1 MYHRYIGDRAFYRR
15 VFGVAVPIIIQNGI
29 SNFVSLLDNI
39 MVGQVGTVPMSGVS
53 IVNGLLFVFNLC
65 VFGASSGA
73 GIFTAQFYGSKDDEG
88 IRHTFRFKFLI
99 CIVISL
105 VGAAIFLLGGPQ
117 LIGLYLTG
125 EGEAATAA
133 GALDHGLKYLAIM
146 LWGFLPFAL
155 TNTYSS
161 TLRETGETFIPMLG
175 GIAAVFVNL
184 VLNYILI
191 FGKFGAPEL
200 GVEGAAIATVISQV
214 ASCAFVL
221 CVLFG
226 KHIEVPITFGGYDLK
241 VIGRVTSIGMS
252 AFLIILFDNVML
264 ISLNMMLQRYGGDNS
279 DMLLT
284 CNTIVQSFEL
294 LITMPLGGLTMG
306 TQTILGYNLG
316 ARRPEKILR
325 AQRYIFVIA
334 VSFCALMT
342 LAAQTIPHLFAGI
355 FTKEP
360 EYIAMT
366 ARLIRIYTLGTV
378 LLGMQYE
385 IVDGFTGMGVVKI
398 ALPLSVFRKVVFFA
412 CILILPRFLPIE
424 QIFFCEPISDIFPP
438 LVSILVYALTIKRVI
453 NRGPQ
458 KQTA

>member
-1 MYHRYIGDRAFYRR
+1 MYILALAVPVTVLAYIFRRPILLTFGATEAVYPYAETYFSLYLIGTVFALTATGMNQFIITQGHSRSGMLSVLIGAIINIVLDPIFIFALHMGVAGAAVVYCVLNVIGD
-15 VFGVAVPIIIQNGI
+15 
-29 SNFVSLLDNI
+29 
-39 MVGQVGTVPMSGVS
+39 
-53 IVNGLLFVFNLC
+53 
-65 VFGASSGA
+65 
-73 GIFTAQFYGSKDDEG
+73 
-88 IRHTFRFKFLI
+88 LI
-99 CIVISL
+99 L
-105 VGAAIFLLGGPQ
+105 VGAFHLG
-117 LIGLYLTG
+117 
-125 EGEAATAA
+125 AA
-133 GALDHGLKYLAIM
+133 
-146 LWGFLPFAL
+146 
-155 TNTYSS
+155 
-161 TLRETGETFIPMLG
+161 
-175 GIAAVFVNL
+175 
-184 VLNYILI
+184 
-191 FGKFGAPEL
+191 
-200 GVEGAAIATVISQV
+200 GAAIATVISQV

-412 CILILPRFLPIE
+412 CIFILPRFLPIE

>member
-1 MYHRYIGDRAFYRR
+1 MKLENDLDTDDIRGLVLRLALPSMLAQFVSVFYSIVDRMYIGNIPKIGEVALAGVGICGPIVTLVSSFAILVGVGGAPLMSIRLGQKNEKGAEQILANCFLMLTVMALILT
-15 VFGVAVPIIIQNGI
+15 VFVLGMREK
-29 SNFVSLLDNI
+29 LLWW
-39 MVGQVGTVPMSGVS
+39 
-53 IVNGLLFVFNLC
+53 
-65 VFGASSGA
+65 FGAGETTFPYALSYMTIYLCGTFFALMTTGMNQFIITQGHSRSGM
-73 GIFTAQFYGSKDDEG
+73 FS
-88 IRHTFRFKFLI
+88 
-99 CIVISL
+99 V
-105 VGAAIFLLGGPQ
+105 
-117 LIGLYLTG
+117 LIG
-125 EGEAATAA
+125 AIINIV
-133 GALDHGLKYLAIM
+133 LDPI
-146 LWGFLPFAL
+146 FIFAL
-155 TNTYSS
+155 H
-161 TLRETGETFIPMLG
+161 M
-175 GIAAVFVNL
+175 
-184 VLNYILI
+184 
-191 FGKFGAPEL
+191 
-200 GVEGAAIATVISQV
+200 GVVGAAIATVISQV

-334 VSFCALMT
+334 VSFCVLMT

-398 ALPLSVFRKVVFFA
+398 ALPLSVFRKVIFFA
-412 CILILPRFLPIE
+412 CIFILPRFLPIE
-424 QIFFCEPISDIFPP
+424 QIFFCEPISDILPP

-458 KQTA
+458 KQIA

>member
-1 MYHRYIGDRAFYRR
+1 MKFTNDLGSDNIKGLVWTLAVPSMLSQLVSVLYSIVDRMYIGNIPSNGTQALAGVGVCGPIVTLISSFAFLVGIGGAPLVSINLGEKNIDAAKKVIANCFVYILAL
-15 VFGVAVPIIIQNGI
+15 AVPVTVLAYIFRRPILLTFGATEAVYPYAETY
-29 SNFVSLLDNI
+29 FSLYLI
-39 MVGQVGTVPMSGVS
+39 GTV
-53 IVNGLLFVFNLC
+53 
-65 VFGASSGA
+65 
-73 GIFTAQFYGSKDDEG
+73 
-88 IRHTFRFKFLI
+88 
-99 CIVISL
+99 
-105 VGAAIFLLGGPQ
+105 
-117 LIGLYLTG
+117 
-125 EGEAATAA
+125 
-133 GALDHGLKYLAIM
+133 
-146 LWGFLPFAL
+146 FAL
-155 TNTYSS
+155 TATGMNQFIITQGHSRS
-161 TLRETGETFIPMLG
+161 GMFSVLIGAIINIVLDPIFQETQVVEIS
-175 GIAAVFVNL
+175 VN
-184 VLNYILI
+184 
-191 FGKFGAPEL
+191 GGAP
-200 GVEGAAIATVISQV
+200 IK
-214 ASCAFVL
+214 SCAFVL
-221 CVLFG
+221 CILFG

-366 ARLIRIYTLGTV
+366 AQLIRIYTLGTV
-378 LLGMQYE
+378 FLGMQYE

-412 CILILPRFLPIE
+412 CIFILPRFLPIE

>member
-1 MYHRYIGDRAFYRR
+1 MKFTNDLGSDNIKGLVWTLAVPSMLSQLVSVLYSIVDRMYIGNIPSNGTQALAGVGVCGPIVTLISSFAFLVGIGGAPLVSINLGEKNIDAAKKVIANCFVYILAL
-15 VFGVAVPIIIQNGI
+15 AVPVTVLAYIFRRPILLTFGATEAVYPYAETY
-29 SNFVSLLDNI
+29 FSLYLI
-39 MVGQVGTVPMSGVS
+39 GTV
-53 IVNGLLFVFNLC
+53 
-65 VFGASSGA
+65 
-73 GIFTAQFYGSKDDEG
+73 
-88 IRHTFRFKFLI
+88 
-99 CIVISL
+99 
-105 VGAAIFLLGGPQ
+105 
-117 LIGLYLTG
+117 
-125 EGEAATAA
+125 
-133 GALDHGLKYLAIM
+133 
-146 LWGFLPFAL
+146 FAL
-155 TNTYSS
+155 TA
-161 TLRETGETFIPMLG
+161 TGMNQFIITQGHSRSGMLS
-175 GIAAVFVNL
+175 
-184 VLNYILI
+184 VLIGAIINIVLDPI
-191 FGKFGAPEL
+191 FIFAL
-200 GVEGAAIATVISQV
+200 HMGVAGAALATVISQV

-252 AFLIILFDNVML
+252 AFLIILF
-264 ISLNMMLQRYGGDNS
+264 NS

-412 CILILPRFLPIE
+412 CIFILPRFLPIE
-424 QIFFCEPISDIFPP
+424 QIFFCEPISDIIPP

>member
-1 MYHRYIGDRAFYRR
+1 MKFTNDLGSDNIKGLVWTLAVPSMLSQLVSVLYSIVDRMYIGNIPSNGTQALAGVGVCGPIVTLISSFAFLVGIGGAPLVSINLGEKNIDAAKKVIANCFVYILAL
-15 VFGVAVPIIIQNGI
+15 AVPVTVLAYIFRRPI
-29 SNFVSLLDNI
+29 LL
-39 MVGQVGTVPMSGVS
+39 GTV
-53 IVNGLLFVFNLC
+53 
-65 VFGASSGA
+65 
-73 GIFTAQFYGSKDDEG
+73 
-88 IRHTFRFKFLI
+88 
-99 CIVISL
+99 
-105 VGAAIFLLGGPQ
+105 
-117 LIGLYLTG
+117 
-125 EGEAATAA
+125 
-133 GALDHGLKYLAIM
+133 
-146 LWGFLPFAL
+146 FAL
-155 TNTYSS
+155 TA
-161 TLRETGETFIPMLG
+161 TGMNQFIITQGHSRSGMLS
-175 GIAAVFVNL
+175 
-184 VLNYILI
+184 VLIGAIINIVLDPI
-191 FGKFGAPEL
+191 FIFAL
-200 GVEGAAIATVISQV
+200 HMGVAGAAIATVISQV

-221 CVLFG
+221 CVLFS

-412 CILILPRFLPIE
+412 CIFILPRFLPIE

>member
-1 MYHRYIGDRAFYRR
+1 MRLIREEKTFIREAVLLMLPMILQNFVTFSMSMADTFMVGVLGETALAAVTMANSPFY
-15 VFGVAVPIIIQNGI
+15 VMQLMIFGVQSGMSVLVAQYHGRGDQEAINRVMGI
-29 SNFVSLLDNI
+29 ALFVSTTITGLLAVTAFCIPEQI
-39 MVGQVGTVPMSGVS
+39 MRVLTNNADLVAPGAAYTRYVGFSYFFSAISGVYIAAQRS
-53 IVNGLLFVFNLC
+53 TENPRLGAVLLTV
-65 VFGASSGA
+65 SGA
-73 GIFTAQFYGSKDDEG
+73 
-88 IRHTFRFKFLI
+88 LN
-99 CIVISL
+99 
-105 VGAAIFLLGGPQ
+105 IFLNWV
-117 LIGLYLTG
+117 LIY
-125 EGEAATAA
+125 
-133 GALDHGLKYLAIM
+133 
-146 LWGFLPFAL
+146 
-155 TNTYSS
+155 
-161 TLRETGETFIPMLG
+161 
-175 GIAAVFVNL
+175 
-184 VLNYILI
+184 
-191 FGKFGAPEL
+191 GKLGAPGL
-200 GVEGAAIATVISQV
+200 GCAGAAIATVISQV

-226 KHIEVPITFGGYDLK
+226 KHIEVPITFGGYDFK

-334 VSFCALMT
+334 VGFCALMT

-412 CILILPRFLPIE
+412 CIFILPRFLPIE
-424 QIFFCEPISDIFPP
+424 QIFFCEPIPP

>member
-1 MYHRYIGDRAFYRR
+1 MKFTNDLGSDNIKGLVWTLAVPSMLSQLVSVLYSIVDRMYIGNIPSNGTQALAGVGVCGPIVTLISSFAFLVGIGGAPLVSINLGEKNIDAAKKVIANCFVYILAL
-15 VFGVAVPIIIQNGI
+15 AVPVTVLAYIFRRPILLTFGATEAVYPYAETY
-29 SNFVSLLDNI
+29 FSLYLL
-39 MVGQVGTVPMSGVS
+39 GTV
-53 IVNGLLFVFNLC
+53 
-65 VFGASSGA
+65 
-73 GIFTAQFYGSKDDEG
+73 
-88 IRHTFRFKFLI
+88 
-99 CIVISL
+99 
-105 VGAAIFLLGGPQ
+105 
-117 LIGLYLTG
+117 
-125 EGEAATAA
+125 
-133 GALDHGLKYLAIM
+133 
-146 LWGFLPFAL
+146 FAL
-155 TNTYSS
+155 TA
-161 TLRETGETFIPMLG
+161 TGMNQFIITQGHSRSGM
-175 GIAAVFVNL
+175 FS
-184 VLNYILI
+184 VLIGAIINIVLDPI
-191 FGKFGAPEL
+191 FIFAL
-200 GVEGAAIATVISQV
+200 HMGVAGAAIATVISQV

-221 CVLFG
+221 CVLFS

-412 CILILPRFLPIE
+412 CIFILPRFLPIE

-438 LVSILVYALTIKRVI
+438 LGSILVYALTIKRVI

>member
-1 MYHRYIGDRAFYRR
+1 MKFTNDLGSDNLTGLVWTMAVPSMLSQLVSVLYSIVDRMYIGNIPSNGTQALAGVGVCGPIVTLISSFAFL
-15 VFGVAVPIIIQNGI
+15 VGIGGAPLVSINLGEKNIDAVYPYAETY
-29 SNFVSLLDNI
+29 FSLYLI
-39 MVGQVGTVPMSGVS
+39 GTV
-53 IVNGLLFVFNLC
+53 
-65 VFGASSGA
+65 
-73 GIFTAQFYGSKDDEG
+73 
-88 IRHTFRFKFLI
+88 
-99 CIVISL
+99 
-105 VGAAIFLLGGPQ
+105 
-117 LIGLYLTG
+117 
-125 EGEAATAA
+125 
-133 GALDHGLKYLAIM
+133 
-146 LWGFLPFAL
+146 FAL
-155 TNTYSS
+155 TA
-161 TLRETGETFIPMLG
+161 TGMNQFIITQGHSRSGM
-175 GIAAVFVNL
+175 FS
-184 VLNYILI
+184 VLIGAIINIVLDPI
-191 FGKFGAPEL
+191 FIFAL
-200 GVEGAAIATVISQV
+200 HMGVAGAAIATVISQV

-412 CILILPRFLPIE
+412 CIFILPRFLPIE

>member
-1 MYHRYIGDRAFYRR
+1 MLSVLIGAIINIVLDPIFIFALHM
-15 VFGVAVPIIIQNGI
+15 GVA
-29 SNFVSLLDNI
+29 
-39 MVGQVGTVPMSGVS
+39 
-53 IVNGLLFVFNLC
+53 
-65 VFGASSGA
+65 
-73 GIFTAQFYGSKDDEG
+73 
-88 IRHTFRFKFLI
+88 
-99 CIVISL
+99 
-105 VGAAIFLLGGPQ
+105 
-117 LIGLYLTG
+117 
-125 EGEAATAA
+125 
-133 GALDHGLKYLAIM
+133 
-146 LWGFLPFAL
+146 
-155 TNTYSS
+155 
-161 TLRETGETFIPMLG
+161 
-175 GIAAVFVNL
+175 
-184 VLNYILI
+184 
-191 FGKFGAPEL
+191 
-200 GVEGAAIATVISQV
+200 GAAIATVISQV

-412 CILILPRFLPIE
+412 CIFILPRFLPIE